1 MSRDRMGNDRK
12 TRREIGRRLRRGG
25 VMMCMMITS
34 AMLLSACKG
43 NSSSQSTTAAQA
55 TQAAESGVQDSQN
68 EVMGRVKSV
77 SDTEITVEQGP
88 GGAPNGQG
96 QSSQGRAPDGQNG
109 QQDKGNPPAKLGDD
123 SNQGQSDNGQ
133 SSQSGQNSDGQQ
145 PGGAPDGKGQ
155 PPQGGAP
162 GGQGGQQNQ
171 GNPPEKPGNDGSQGQ
186 NQGNPQAKP
195 GDGSSQGQQNQG
207 NPPEKPGDDN
217 SQGQSN
223 NSQSGQPGQNSDGQQ
238 PGGVPDGQGQSPQGE
253 TTTYKITT
261 STSFT
266 DADGASIKVSDIKEG
281 DFVKIT
287 TDEDGNAV
295 QISLADMTGGP
306 DGSQGGPSNGAPG
319 AGGPGGGAQSAPTSY
334 SSVKEFTGDAEESGQ
349 SYTSEGTDESAVLV
363 SNGANVTL
371 KDFTVNRTSEDSKGG
386 DSSSFYGIGASV
398 LATDG
403 TVNLNGGTI
412 TSDADGAAGAFAY
425 DKGTVNIS
433 DTTITTT
440 GNTAGGIHAAGGGTV
455 NAENLTVHTSGE
467 SSAAIRSDRGGGTMR
482 VKGGSYTSAGTGSP
496 AVYCTADI
504 EVEDAKLT
512 AENSEAVC
520 IEGLNSL
527 SLTNCDLSGHIQDN
541 DQNDCD
547 WTVIL
552 YQSMSGDSEV
562 GNAVFN
568 MTGGSL
574 TSENGGLFYT
584 TNTESTF
591 YLNNVNIT
599 PSSNNEFFLKCT
611 GNANKRGWGQS
622 GANGADCSFTAENQK
637 MEGDVIWDSISNLD
651 FKMTNGST
659 LTGGFIQDESCAG
672 NGGSKKADLSIDATS
687 TWIVTKDSRL
697 ASLTNKGTIK
707 DADGKTV
714 TIKGSDGT
722 VYVQGDSTYTV
733 IVDSYN
739 A

>member
-1 MSRDRMGNDRK
+1 MSRYRDRMGNDRK
-12 TRREIGRRLRRGG
+12 TKREIGRRLRRGS

-34 AMLLSACKG
+34 AMLLSACGG
-43 NSSSQSTTAAQA
+43 NSSQSTTAAQA
-55 TQAAESGVQDSQN
+55 TEAAAESGAQDSQN

-88 GGAPNGQG
+88 GGVPSG
-96 QSSQGRAPDGQNG
+96 APDGQ
-109 QQDKGNPPAKLGDD
+109 P
-123 SNQGQSDNGQ
+123 
-133 SSQSGQNSDGQQ
+133 GQNNDGQQ

-155 PPQGGAP
+155 PPQGSTSDNKNQPSQGSTSDNQNQPPKGGAP
-162 GGQGGQQNQ
+162 E
-171 GNPPEKPGNDGSQGQ
+171 GN
-186 NQGNPQAKP
+186 
-195 GDGSSQGQQNQG
+195 
-207 NPPEKPGDDN
+207 
-217 SQGQSN
+217 
-223 NSQSGQPGQNSDGQQ
+223 GQP
-238 PGGVPDGQGQSPQGE
+238 PQGE

-261 STSFT
+261 STTFT
-266 DADGASIKVSDIKEG
+266 DADGASIQVSDIKEG

-287 TDEDGNAV
+287 TDSNGTAV
-295 QISLADMTGGP
+295 QISLADMPGGP
-306 DGSQGGPSNGAPG
+306 DGPQGGSENGAPG
-319 AGGPGGGAQSAPTSY
+319 AGGPGGGAQSAPTFY
-334 SSVKEFTGDAEESGQ
+334 SSVKEFTSDTEETGQ
-349 SYTSEGTDESAVLV
+349 SYISEGTDESAVLV

-386 DSSSFYGIGASV
+386 DSSSFYGVGASILV
-398 LATDG
+398 TDG
-403 TVNLNGGTI
+403 TVDLKGGTI

-433 DTTITTT
+433 DTAITTT

-482 VKGGSYTSAGTGSP
+482 VKGGSYTSSGTGSP

-527 SLTNCDLSGHIQDN
+527 SLTNCDLSGHIQEN
-541 DQNDCD
+541 EQNDCD

-552 YQSMSGDSEV
+552 YQSMSGDSEI

-637 MEGDVIWDSISNLD
+637 MEGDVVWDSISNLD

-659 LTGGFIQDESCAG
+659 LTGGFVQDESCAG
-672 NGGSKKADLSIDATS
+672 NGGSGTADLSIDATS
-687 TWIVTKDSRL
+687 TWIVTKDSQL
-697 ASLTNKGTIK
+697 SSLTNKGTIK
-707 DADGKTV
+707 DAEGKTV

-722 VYVQGDSTYTV
+722 VYVQGDSAYTV
-733 IVDSYN
+733 TVESYT

>member
-1 MSRDRMGNDRK
+1 MSRYRDRMGNDRK
-12 TRREIGRRLRRGG
+12 TKREIGRRLRRGS

-34 AMLLSACKG
+34 AMLLSACGG
-43 NSSSQSTTAAQA
+43 NSSQSTTAAQA
-55 TQAAESGVQDSQN
+55 TEAAAESGAQDSQN

-88 GGAPNGQG
+88 GGVPSG
-96 QSSQGRAPDGQNG
+96 APDGQ
-109 QQDKGNPPAKLGDD
+109 P
-123 SNQGQSDNGQ
+123 
-133 SSQSGQNSDGQQ
+133 GQNNDGQQ

-155 PPQGGAP
+155 PPQGSTSDNKNQPSQGSTSDNQNQPPKGGAP
-162 GGQGGQQNQ
+162 E
-171 GNPPEKPGNDGSQGQ
+171 GN
-186 NQGNPQAKP
+186 
-195 GDGSSQGQQNQG
+195 
-207 NPPEKPGDDN
+207 
-217 SQGQSN
+217 
-223 NSQSGQPGQNSDGQQ
+223 GQP
-238 PGGVPDGQGQSPQGE
+238 PQGE

-261 STSFT
+261 STTFT
-266 DADGASIKVSDIKEG
+266 DADGASIQVSDIKEG

-287 TDEDGNAV
+287 TDSNGTAV
-295 QISLADMTGGP
+295 QISLADMPGGP
-306 DGSQGGPSNGAPG
+306 DGPQGGLGNGAPG

-334 SSVKEFTGDAEESGQ
+334 SSVKEFTSDTEESGQ

-386 DSSSFYGIGASV
+386 DSSSFYGVGASILV
-398 LATDG
+398 TDG
-403 TVNLNGGTI
+403 TVDLKGGTI

-433 DTTITTT
+433 DTAITTT

-482 VKGGSYTSAGTGSP
+482 VKGGSYTSSGTGSP

-512 AENSEAVC
+512 AENSEAVS

-527 SLTNCDLSGHIQDN
+527 SLTNCDLSGHIQEN
-541 DQNDCD
+541 EQNDCD

-562 GNAVFN
+562 GNAVLN

-599 PSSNNEFFLKCT
+599 PSPNNEFFLKCT

-637 MEGDVIWDSISNLD
+637 MEGDVVWDSISNLK
-651 FKMTNGST
+651 FKMTEGSI

-672 NGGSKKADLSIDATS
+672 NGGSGTADLSIDATS
-687 TWIVTKDSRL
+687 TWIVTKDSQL
-697 ASLTNKGTIK
+697 SSLTNKGTIK
-707 DADGKTV
+707 DTEGKTV

-733 IVDSYN
+733 TVESYT

>member
-1 MSRDRMGNDRK
+1 MSRYRDRVGNDRK
-12 TRREIGRRLRRGG
+12 TKREIGRRLRRGS

-34 AMLLSACKG
+34 AMLLSACGG
-43 NSSSQSTTAAQA
+43 NSSQSTTAAQA
-55 TQAAESGVQDSQN
+55 TEAAAESGAQDSQN

-88 GGAPNGQG
+88 GGVPSG
-96 QSSQGRAPDGQNG
+96 APDGQ
-109 QQDKGNPPAKLGDD
+109 P
-123 SNQGQSDNGQ
+123 
-133 SSQSGQNSDGQQ
+133 GQNNDGQQ

-155 PPQGGAP
+155 PPQGSTSDNKNQPSQGSTSDNQNQPPKGGAP
-162 GGQGGQQNQ
+162 EG
-171 GNPPEKPGNDGSQGQ
+171 K
-186 NQGNPQAKP
+186 
-195 GDGSSQGQQNQG
+195 
-207 NPPEKPGDDN
+207 
-217 SQGQSN
+217 
-223 NSQSGQPGQNSDGQQ
+223 GQP
-238 PGGVPDGQGQSPQGE
+238 PQGE

-261 STSFT
+261 STTFT
-266 DADGASIKVSDIKEG
+266 DADGASIQVSDIKEG

-287 TDEDGNAV
+287 TDSNGTAV
-295 QISLADMTGGP
+295 QISLADMPGGP
-306 DGSQGGPSNGAPG
+306 DGPQGGPENGAPG
-319 AGGPGGGAQSAPTSY
+319 AGGPGGGAQSAPTFY
-334 SSVKEFTGDAEESGQ
+334 SSVKEFTSDTEETGQ
-349 SYTSEGTDESAVLV
+349 SYISEGTDESAVLV

-386 DSSSFYGIGASV
+386 DSSSFYGVGASILV
-398 LATDG
+398 TDG
-403 TVNLNGGTI
+403 TVDLKGGTI

-433 DTTITTT
+433 DTAITTT

-482 VKGGSYTSAGTGSP
+482 VKGGSYTSSGTGSP

-527 SLTNCDLSGHIQDN
+527 SLTNCDLSGHIQEN
-541 DQNDCD
+541 EQNDCD

-552 YQSMSGDSEV
+552 YQSMSGDSEI

-637 MEGDVIWDSISNLD
+637 MEGDVVWDSISNLK
-651 FKMTNGST
+651 FKMTEGST
-659 LTGGFIQDESCAG
+659 LTGGFVQDESCAG
-672 NGGSKKADLSIDATS
+672 NGGSGTADLSIDATS
-687 TWIVTKDSRL
+687 TWIVTKDSQL
-697 ASLTNKGTIK
+697 SSLTNKGTIK
-707 DADGKTV
+707 DAEGKTV

-722 VYVQGDSTYTV
+722 VYVQGDSAYTV
-733 IVDSYN
+733 TVESYT

>member
-1 MSRDRMGNDRK
+1 MSRYRDRVGNDRK
-12 TRREIGRRLRRGG
+12 TKREIGRRLRRGS

-34 AMLLSACKG
+34 AMLLSACGG
-43 NSSSQSTTAAQA
+43 NSSQSTTAAQA
-55 TQAAESGVQDSQN
+55 TEAAAESGAQDSQN

-88 GGAPNGQG
+88 GGVPSG
-96 QSSQGRAPDGQNG
+96 APDGQ
-109 QQDKGNPPAKLGDD
+109 P
-123 SNQGQSDNGQ
+123 
-133 SSQSGQNSDGQQ
+133 GQNNDGQQ

-155 PPQGGAP
+155 PPQGSTSDNKNQPSQGSTSDNQNQPPKGGAP
-162 GGQGGQQNQ
+162 E
-171 GNPPEKPGNDGSQGQ
+171 GN
-186 NQGNPQAKP
+186 
-195 GDGSSQGQQNQG
+195 
-207 NPPEKPGDDN
+207 
-217 SQGQSN
+217 
-223 NSQSGQPGQNSDGQQ
+223 GQP
-238 PGGVPDGQGQSPQGE
+238 PQGE

-261 STSFT
+261 STTFT
-266 DADGASIKVSDIKEG
+266 DADGASIQVSDIKEG

-287 TDEDGNAV
+287 TDSNGTAV
-295 QISLADMTGGP
+295 QISLADMSGGP
-306 DGSQGGPSNGAPG
+306 DGPQGGPGNGAPG

-334 SSVKEFTGDAEESGQ
+334 SSVKEFTSDTEESGQ

-386 DSSSFYGIGASV
+386 DSSSFYGVGASILV
-398 LATDG
+398 TDG
-403 TVNLNGGTI
+403 TVDLKGGTI

-433 DTTITTT
+433 DTAITTT

-482 VKGGSYTSAGTGSP
+482 VKGGSYTSSGTGSP

-527 SLTNCDLSGHIQDN
+527 SLTNCALSGHIQEN
-541 DQNDCD
+541 EQNDCD

-562 GNAVFN
+562 GNAVLN

-637 MEGDVIWDSISNLD
+637 MEGDVVWDSISNLK
-651 FKMTNGST
+651 FKMTEGSI

-672 NGGSKKADLSIDATS
+672 NGGSGTADLSIDATS
-687 TWIVTKDSRL
+687 TWIVTKDSQL
-697 ASLTNKGTIK
+697 SSLTNKGTIK
-707 DADGKTV
+707 DTEGKTV

-733 IVDSYN
+733 TVESYT

>member
-1 MSRDRMGNDRK
+1 MSRYRDRMGNDRK
-12 TRREIGRRLRRGG
+12 TKREIGRRLRRGS

-34 AMLLSACKG
+34 AMLLSACGG
-43 NSSSQSTTAAQA
+43 NSSQSTTAAQA
-55 TQAAESGVQDSQN
+55 TEAAAESGAQDSQN

-88 GGAPNGQG
+88 GGVPSG
-96 QSSQGRAPDGQNG
+96 APDGQ
-109 QQDKGNPPAKLGDD
+109 P
-123 SNQGQSDNGQ
+123 
-133 SSQSGQNSDGQQ
+133 GQNNDGQQ

-155 PPQGGAP
+155 PPQGSTSDNKNQPSQGSTSDNQNQPPKGGAP
-162 GGQGGQQNQ
+162 E
-171 GNPPEKPGNDGSQGQ
+171 GN
-186 NQGNPQAKP
+186 
-195 GDGSSQGQQNQG
+195 
-207 NPPEKPGDDN
+207 
-217 SQGQSN
+217 
-223 NSQSGQPGQNSDGQQ
+223 GQP
-238 PGGVPDGQGQSPQGE
+238 PQGE

-261 STSFT
+261 STTFT
-266 DADGASIKVSDIKEG
+266 DADGASIQVSDIKEG

-287 TDEDGNAV
+287 TDSNGTAV
-295 QISLADMTGGP
+295 QISLADMPGGP
-306 DGSQGGPSNGAPG
+306 DGPQGGPGNGAPG

-334 SSVKEFTGDAEESGQ
+334 SSVKEFTSDTEESGQ

-386 DSSSFYGIGASV
+386 DSSSFYGVGASILV
-398 LATDG
+398 TDG
-403 TVNLNGGTI
+403 TVDLKGGTI

-433 DTTITTT
+433 DTAITTT

-482 VKGGSYTSAGTGSP
+482 VKGGSYTSSGTGSP

-527 SLTNCDLSGHIQDN
+527 SLTNCDLSGHIQEN
-541 DQNDCD
+541 EQNDCD

-562 GNAVFN
+562 GNAVLN

-574 TSENGGLFYT
+574 ASENGGLFYT

-637 MEGDVIWDSISNLD
+637 MEGDVVWDSISNLK
-651 FKMTNGST
+651 FKMTEGSI

-672 NGGSKKADLSIDATS
+672 NGGSGTADLSIDATS
-687 TWIVTKDSRL
+687 TWIVTKDSQL
-697 ASLTNKGTIK
+697 SSLTNKGTIK
-707 DADGKTV
+707 DTEGKTV

-733 IVDSYN
+733 TVESYT

>member
-1 MSRDRMGNDRK
+1 M
-12 TRREIGRRLRRGG
+12 
-25 VMMCMMITS
+25 
-34 AMLLSACKG
+34 
-43 NSSSQSTTAAQA
+43 
-55 TQAAESGVQDSQN
+55 
-68 EVMGRVKSV
+68 KSV

-88 GGAPNGQG
+88 GGVPSG
-96 QSSQGRAPDGQNG
+96 APDGQ
-109 QQDKGNPPAKLGDD
+109 P
-123 SNQGQSDNGQ
+123 
-133 SSQSGQNSDGQQ
+133 GQNNDGQQ

-155 PPQGGAP
+155 PPQGSTSDNKNQPSQGSTSDNQNQPPKGGAP
-162 GGQGGQQNQ
+162 E
-171 GNPPEKPGNDGSQGQ
+171 GN
-186 NQGNPQAKP
+186 
-195 GDGSSQGQQNQG
+195 
-207 NPPEKPGDDN
+207 
-217 SQGQSN
+217 
-223 NSQSGQPGQNSDGQQ
+223 GQP
-238 PGGVPDGQGQSPQGE
+238 PQGE

-261 STSFT
+261 STTFT
-266 DADGASIKVSDIKEG
+266 DADGASIQVSDIKEG

-287 TDEDGNAV
+287 TDSNGTAV
-295 QISLADMTGGP
+295 QISLADMPGGP
-306 DGSQGGPSNGAPG
+306 DGPQGGLGNGAPG

-334 SSVKEFTGDAEESGQ
+334 SSVKEFTSDTEESGQ

-386 DSSSFYGIGASV
+386 DSSSFYGVGASILV
-398 LATDG
+398 TDG
-403 TVNLNGGTI
+403 TVDLKGGTI

-433 DTTITTT
+433 DTAITTT

-482 VKGGSYTSAGTGSP
+482 VKGGSYTSSGTGSP

-527 SLTNCDLSGHIQDN
+527 SLTNCDLSGHIQEN
-541 DQNDCD
+541 EQNDCD

-562 GNAVFN
+562 GNAVLN

-637 MEGDVIWDSISNLD
+637 MEGDVVWDSISNLK
-651 FKMTNGST
+651 FKMTEGSI

-672 NGGSKKADLSIDATS
+672 NGGSGTADLSIDATS
-687 TWIVTKDSRL
+687 TWIVTKDSQL
-697 ASLTNKGTIK
+697 SSLTNKGTIK
-707 DADGKTV
+707 DTEGKTV

-733 IVDSYN
+733 TVESYT

>member
-1 MSRDRMGNDRK
+1 MSRYRDRMGNDRK
-12 TRREIGRRLRRGG
+12 TKREIGRRLRRGS

-34 AMLLSACKG
+34 AMLLSACGG
-43 NSSSQSTTAAQA
+43 NSSQSTTAAQA
-55 TQAAESGVQDSQN
+55 TEAAAESGAQDSQN

-88 GGAPNGQG
+88 GGVPSG
-96 QSSQGRAPDGQNG
+96 APDGQ
-109 QQDKGNPPAKLGDD
+109 P
-123 SNQGQSDNGQ
+123 
-133 SSQSGQNSDGQQ
+133 GQNNDGQQ

-155 PPQGGAP
+155 PPQGSTSDNKNQPSQGSTSDNQNQPLKGGAP
-162 GGQGGQQNQ
+162 E
-171 GNPPEKPGNDGSQGQ
+171 GN
-186 NQGNPQAKP
+186 
-195 GDGSSQGQQNQG
+195 
-207 NPPEKPGDDN
+207 
-217 SQGQSN
+217 
-223 NSQSGQPGQNSDGQQ
+223 GQP
-238 PGGVPDGQGQSPQGE
+238 PQGE

-261 STSFT
+261 STTFT
-266 DADGASIKVSDIKEG
+266 DADGASIQVSDIKEG

-287 TDEDGNAV
+287 TDSNGTAV
-295 QISLADMTGGP
+295 QISLADMPGGP
-306 DGSQGGPSNGAPG
+306 DGPQGGLGNGAPG

-334 SSVKEFTGDAEESGQ
+334 SSVKEFTSDTEESGQ

-386 DSSSFYGIGASV
+386 DSSSFYGVGASILV
-398 LATDG
+398 TDG
-403 TVNLNGGTI
+403 TVDLKGGTI

-433 DTTITTT
+433 DTAITTT

-482 VKGGSYTSAGTGSP
+482 VKGGSYTSSGTGSP

-527 SLTNCDLSGHIQDN
+527 SLTNCDLSGHIQEN
-541 DQNDCD
+541 EQNDCD

-562 GNAVFN
+562 GNAVLN

-637 MEGDVIWDSISNLD
+637 MEGDVIWDSISNLK
-651 FKMTNGST
+651 FKMTEGSI

-672 NGGSKKADLSIDATS
+672 NGGSGTADLSIDATS
-687 TWIVTKDSRL
+687 TWIVTKDSQL
-697 ASLTNKGTIK
+697 SSLTNKGTIK
-707 DADGKTV
+707 DTEGKTV

-733 IVDSYN
+733 TVESYT

>member
-1 MSRDRMGNDRK
+1 MSRYRDRMGNDRK
-12 TRREIGRRLRRGG
+12 TKREIGRRLRRGS

-34 AMLLSACKG
+34 AMLLSACGG
-43 NSSSQSTTAAQA
+43 NSSQSTTAAQA
-55 TQAAESGVQDSQN
+55 TEAAAESGAQDSQN

-88 GGAPNGQG
+88 GGVPSG
-96 QSSQGRAPDGQNG
+96 APDGQ
-109 QQDKGNPPAKLGDD
+109 P
-123 SNQGQSDNGQ
+123 
-133 SSQSGQNSDGQQ
+133 GQNNDGQQ

-155 PPQGGAP
+155 PPQGSTSDNKNQPSQGSTSDNQNQPPKGGAP
-162 GGQGGQQNQ
+162 E
-171 GNPPEKPGNDGSQGQ
+171 GN
-186 NQGNPQAKP
+186 
-195 GDGSSQGQQNQG
+195 
-207 NPPEKPGDDN
+207 
-217 SQGQSN
+217 
-223 NSQSGQPGQNSDGQQ
+223 GQP
-238 PGGVPDGQGQSPQGE
+238 PQGE

-261 STSFT
+261 STTFT
-266 DADGASIKVSDIKEG
+266 DADGASIQVSDIKEG

-287 TDEDGNAV
+287 TDSNGTAV
-295 QISLADMTGGP
+295 QISLADMPGGP
-306 DGSQGGPSNGAPG
+306 DGPQGGPGNGAPG

-334 SSVKEFTGDAEESGQ
+334 SSVKEFTSDTEESGQ

-386 DSSSFYGIGASV
+386 DSSSFYGVGASILV
-398 LATDG
+398 TDG
-403 TVNLNGGTI
+403 TVDLKGGTI

-433 DTTITTT
+433 DTAITTT

-482 VKGGSYTSAGTGSP
+482 VKGGSYTSSGTGSP

-527 SLTNCDLSGHIQDN
+527 SLTNCDLSGHIQEN
-541 DQNDCD
+541 EQNDCD
-547 WTVIL
+547 WTLIL
-552 YQSMSGDSEV
+552 YQSMSGESEV
-562 GNAVFN
+562 GNAVLN

-637 MEGDVIWDSISNLD
+637 MEGDVVWDSISNLK
-651 FKMTNGST
+651 FKMTEGSI

-672 NGGSKKADLSIDATS
+672 NGGSGTADLSIDATS
-687 TWIVTKDSRL
+687 TWIVTKDSQL
-697 ASLTNKGTIK
+697 SSLTNKGTIK
-707 DADGKTV
+707 DTEGKTV

-733 IVDSYN
+733 TVESYT

>member
-1 MSRDRMGNDRK
+1 MSRYRDRMGNDRK
-12 TRREIGRRLRRGG
+12 TKREIGRRLRRGS

-34 AMLLSACKG
+34 AMLLSACGG
-43 NSSSQSTTAAQA
+43 NSSQSTTAAQA
-55 TQAAESGVQDSQN
+55 TEAAAESGAQDSQN

-88 GGAPNGQG
+88 GGVPSG
-96 QSSQGRAPDGQNG
+96 APDGQ
-109 QQDKGNPPAKLGDD
+109 P
-123 SNQGQSDNGQ
+123 
-133 SSQSGQNSDGQQ
+133 GQNNDGQQ

-155 PPQGGAP
+155 PPQGSTSDNKNQPSQGSTSDNQNQPPKGGAP
-162 GGQGGQQNQ
+162 E
-171 GNPPEKPGNDGSQGQ
+171 GN
-186 NQGNPQAKP
+186 
-195 GDGSSQGQQNQG
+195 
-207 NPPEKPGDDN
+207 
-217 SQGQSN
+217 
-223 NSQSGQPGQNSDGQQ
+223 GQP
-238 PGGVPDGQGQSPQGE
+238 PQGE

-261 STSFT
+261 STTFT
-266 DADGASIKVSDIKEG
+266 DADGASIQVSDIKEG

-287 TDEDGNAV
+287 TDSNGTAV
-295 QISLADMTGGP
+295 QISLADMPGGP
-306 DGSQGGPSNGAPG
+306 DGPQGGPGNGAPG

-334 SSVKEFTGDAEESGQ
+334 SSVKEFTSDTEESGQ

-386 DSSSFYGIGASV
+386 DSSSFYGVGASILV
-398 LATDG
+398 TDG
-403 TVNLNGGTI
+403 TVDLKGGTI

-433 DTTITTT
+433 DTAITTT

-482 VKGGSYTSAGTGSP
+482 VKGGSYTSSGTGSP

-527 SLTNCDLSGHIQDN
+527 SLTNCDLSGHIQEN
-541 DQNDCD
+541 EQNDCD

-562 GNAVFN
+562 GNAVLN

-574 TSENGGLFYT
+574 TSENGDLFYT

-637 MEGDVIWDSISNLD
+637 MEGDVVWDSISNLK
-651 FKMTNGST
+651 FKMTEGSI

-672 NGGSKKADLSIDATS
+672 NGGSGTADLSIDAIS
-687 TWIVTKDSRL
+687 TWIVTKDSQL
-697 ASLTNKGTIK
+697 SSLTNKGTIK
-707 DADGKTV
+707 DTEGKTV

-733 IVDSYN
+733 TVESYT

>member
-1 MSRDRMGNDRK
+1 
-12 TRREIGRRLRRGG
+12 
-25 VMMCMMITS
+25 MMCMMITS
-34 AMLLSACKG
+34 AMLLSACGG
-43 NSSSQSTTAAQA
+43 NSSQSTTAAQA
-55 TQAAESGVQDSQN
+55 TEAAAESGAQDSQN

-88 GGAPNGQG
+88 GGVPSG
-96 QSSQGRAPDGQNG
+96 APDGQ
-109 QQDKGNPPAKLGDD
+109 P
-123 SNQGQSDNGQ
+123 
-133 SSQSGQNSDGQQ
+133 GQNNDGQQ

-155 PPQGGAP
+155 PPQGSTSDNKNQPSQGSTSDNQNQPPKGGAP
-162 GGQGGQQNQ
+162 E
-171 GNPPEKPGNDGSQGQ
+171 GN
-186 NQGNPQAKP
+186 
-195 GDGSSQGQQNQG
+195 
-207 NPPEKPGDDN
+207 
-217 SQGQSN
+217 
-223 NSQSGQPGQNSDGQQ
+223 GQP
-238 PGGVPDGQGQSPQGE
+238 PQGE

-261 STSFT
+261 STTFT
-266 DADGASIKVSDIKEG
+266 DADGASIQVSDIKEG

-287 TDEDGNAV
+287 TDSNGTAV
-295 QISLADMTGGP
+295 QISLADMPGGP
-306 DGSQGGPSNGAPG
+306 DGPQGGLGNGAPG

-334 SSVKEFTGDAEESGQ
+334 SSVKEFTSDTEESGQ

-386 DSSSFYGIGASV
+386 DSSSFYGVGASILV
-398 LATDG
+398 TDG
-403 TVNLNGGTI
+403 TVDLKGGTI

-433 DTTITTT
+433 DTAITTT

-482 VKGGSYTSAGTGSP
+482 VKGGSYTSSGTGSP

-527 SLTNCDLSGHIQDN
+527 SLTNCDLSGHIQEN
-541 DQNDCD
+541 EQNDCD

-562 GNAVFN
+562 GNAVLN

-637 MEGDVIWDSISNLD
+637 MEGDVVWDSISNLK
-651 FKMTNGST
+651 FKMTEGSI

-672 NGGSKKADLSIDATS
+672 NGGSGTADLSIDATS
-687 TWIVTKDSRL
+687 TWIVTKDSQL
-697 ASLTNKGTIK
+697 SSLTNKGTIK
-707 DADGKTV
+707 DTEGKTV

-733 IVDSYN
+733 TVESYT

>member
-1 MSRDRMGNDRK
+1 MSRYRSRMGNDRK
-12 TRREIGRRLRRGG
+12 ARREIGRRLRKGG

-34 AMLLSACKG
+34 AMLLSACSGG
-43 NSSSQSTTAAQA
+43 NSSSKNTTAAQTTEA
-55 TQAAESGVQDSQN
+55 AAEGGVQDSQN
-68 EVMGRVKSV
+68 EVMGRVKLV

-88 GGAPNGQG
+88 GGVPSG
-96 QSSQGRAPDGQNG
+96 APDGQ
-109 QQDKGNPPAKLGDD
+109 P
-123 SNQGQSDNGQ
+123 
-133 SSQSGQNSDGQQ
+133 GQNNDGQQ

-155 PPQGGAP
+155 PPQGSTSDNKNQPSQGSTSDNQNQPLKGGAP
-162 GGQGGQQNQ
+162 E
-171 GNPPEKPGNDGSQGQ
+171 GN
-186 NQGNPQAKP
+186 
-195 GDGSSQGQQNQG
+195 
-207 NPPEKPGDDN
+207 
-217 SQGQSN
+217 
-223 NSQSGQPGQNSDGQQ
+223 GQP
-238 PGGVPDGQGQSPQGE
+238 PQGE

-261 STSFT
+261 STTFT
-266 DADGASIKVSDIKEG
+266 DADGASIQVSDIKEG

-287 TDEDGNAV
+287 TDSNGTAV
-295 QISLADMTGGP
+295 QISLADMPGGP
-306 DGSQGGPSNGAPG
+306 DSPQGGPENGAPG

-334 SSVKEFTGDAEESGQ
+334 SSVKEFTSDTEESGQ

-386 DSSSFYGIGASV
+386 DSSSFYGVGASI

-403 TVNLNGGTI
+403 TVDLKGGTI

-433 DTTITTT
+433 DTAITTT
-440 GNTAGGIHAAGGGTV
+440 GNAAGGIHAAGGGTV

-482 VKGGSYTSAGTGSP
+482 VKGGSYTSSGIGSP

-504 EVEDAKLT
+504 EVNDAKLT

-527 SLTNCDLSGHIQDN
+527 SLTGCDLSGHIQEN
-541 DQNDCD
+541 EQNDCD

-637 MEGDVIWDSISNLD
+637 MEGDVVWDSISNLK
-651 FKMTNGST
+651 FKMTEGSI

-672 NGGSKKADLSIDATS
+672 NGGSGTADLSIDATS
-687 TWIVTKDSRL
+687 TWIVTKDSQL
-697 ASLTNKGTIK
+697 SSLTNKGTIK
-707 DADGKTV
+707 DTEGKTV

-733 IVDSYN
+733 TVESYT

>member
-1 MSRDRMGNDRK
+1 MSRYRDRMGNDRK
-12 TRREIGRRLRRGG
+12 TKREIGRRLRRGS

-34 AMLLSACKG
+34 AMLLSACGG
-43 NSSSQSTTAAQA
+43 NSSQSTTAAQA
-55 TQAAESGVQDSQN
+55 TEAAAESGAQDSQN

-88 GGAPNGQG
+88 GGVPSG
-96 QSSQGRAPDGQNG
+96 APDGQ
-109 QQDKGNPPAKLGDD
+109 P
-123 SNQGQSDNGQ
+123 
-133 SSQSGQNSDGQQ
+133 GQNNDGQQ

-155 PPQGGAP
+155 PPQGSTSDNKNQPSQGSTSDNQNQPPKGGAP
-162 GGQGGQQNQ
+162 E
-171 GNPPEKPGNDGSQGQ
+171 GN
-186 NQGNPQAKP
+186 
-195 GDGSSQGQQNQG
+195 
-207 NPPEKPGDDN
+207 
-217 SQGQSN
+217 
-223 NSQSGQPGQNSDGQQ
+223 GQP
-238 PGGVPDGQGQSPQGE
+238 PQGE

-261 STSFT
+261 STTFT
-266 DADGASIKVSDIKEG
+266 DADGASIQVSDIKEG

-287 TDEDGNAV
+287 TDSNGTAV
-295 QISLADMTGGP
+295 QISLADMPGGP
-306 DGSQGGPSNGAPG
+306 DGPQGGPGNGAPG

-334 SSVKEFTGDAEESGQ
+334 SSVKEFTSDTEESGQ

-386 DSSSFYGIGASV
+386 DSSSFYGVGASILV
-398 LATDG
+398 TDG
-403 TVNLNGGTI
+403 TVDLKGGTI

-433 DTTITTT
+433 DTAITTT

-482 VKGGSYTSAGTGSP
+482 VKGGSYTSSGTGSP

-527 SLTNCDLSGHIQDN
+527 SLTGCDLSGHIQEN
-541 DQNDCD
+541 EQNDCD

-611 GNANKRGWGQS
+611 GNANQRGWGQN

-637 MEGDVIWDSISNLD
+637 MEGDVVWDSISNLD

-659 LTGGFIQDESCAG
+659 LTGGFVQDESCAG
-672 NGGSKKADLSIDATS
+672 NGGSGKADLSIDATS
-687 TWIVTKDSRL
+687 TWIVTKDSQL
-697 ASLTNKGTIK
+697 SSLTNKGTIK
-707 DADGKTV
+707 DAEGKTV

-722 VYVQGDSTYTV
+722 VYVQGDSAYTV
-733 IVDSYN
+733 MVESYT

>member
-1 MSRDRMGNDRK
+1 MSRYRDRMGNDRK
-12 TRREIGRRLRRGG
+12 TKREIGRRLRRGS

-34 AMLLSACKG
+34 AMLLSACGG
-43 NSSSQSTTAAQA
+43 NSSQSTTAAQA
-55 TQAAESGVQDSQN
+55 TEAAAESGAQDSQN

-88 GGAPNGQG
+88 GGVPSG
-96 QSSQGRAPDGQNG
+96 APDGQ
-109 QQDKGNPPAKLGDD
+109 P
-123 SNQGQSDNGQ
+123 
-133 SSQSGQNSDGQQ
+133 GQNNDGQQ

-155 PPQGGAP
+155 PPQGSTSDNKNQPSQGSTSDNQNQPPKGGAP
-162 GGQGGQQNQ
+162 E
-171 GNPPEKPGNDGSQGQ
+171 GN
-186 NQGNPQAKP
+186 
-195 GDGSSQGQQNQG
+195 
-207 NPPEKPGDDN
+207 
-217 SQGQSN
+217 
-223 NSQSGQPGQNSDGQQ
+223 GQP
-238 PGGVPDGQGQSPQGE
+238 PQGE

-261 STSFT
+261 STTFT
-266 DADGASIKVSDIKEG
+266 DADGASIQVSDIKEG

-287 TDEDGNAV
+287 TDSNGTAV
-295 QISLADMTGGP
+295 QISLADMPGGP
-306 DGSQGGPSNGAPG
+306 DGPQGGPGNGAPG

-334 SSVKEFTGDAEESGQ
+334 SSVKEFTSDTEESGQ

-386 DSSSFYGIGASV
+386 DSSSFYGVGASILV
-398 LATDG
+398 TDG
-403 TVNLNGGTI
+403 TVDLKGGTI

-433 DTTITTT
+433 DTAITTT

-482 VKGGSYTSAGTGSP
+482 VNGGSYTSSGTGSP

-504 EVEDAKLT
+504 EVNDAKLT

-527 SLTNCDLSGHIQDN
+527 SLTNCTLSGHIQEN
-541 DQNDCD
+541 EQNDCD

-574 TSENGGLFYT
+574 ASENGGLFYT

-591 YLNNVNIT
+591 YLNNVSIT

-637 MEGDVIWDSISNLD
+637 MEGDVVWDSISNLK
-651 FKMTNGST
+651 FKMTEGSI

-672 NGGSKKADLSIDATS
+672 NGGSGTADLSIDATS
-687 TWIVTKDSRL
+687 TWIVTKDSQL
-697 ASLTNKGTIK
+697 SSLTNKGTIK
-707 DADGKTV
+707 DTEGKTV

-733 IVDSYN
+733 TVESYT

>member
-1 MSRDRMGNDRK
+1 MSRYRDRMGNDRK
-12 TRREIGRRLRRGG
+12 TKREIGRRLRRGS

-34 AMLLSACKG
+34 AMLLSACGG
-43 NSSSQSTTAAQA
+43 NSSQSTTAAQA
-55 TQAAESGVQDSQN
+55 TEAAAESGAQDSQN

-88 GGAPNGQG
+88 GGVPSG
-96 QSSQGRAPDGQNG
+96 APDGQ
-109 QQDKGNPPAKLGDD
+109 P
-123 SNQGQSDNGQ
+123 
-133 SSQSGQNSDGQQ
+133 GQNNDGQQ

-155 PPQGGAP
+155 PPQGSTSDNKNQPSQGSTSDNQNQPPKGGAP
-162 GGQGGQQNQ
+162 E
-171 GNPPEKPGNDGSQGQ
+171 GN
-186 NQGNPQAKP
+186 
-195 GDGSSQGQQNQG
+195 
-207 NPPEKPGDDN
+207 
-217 SQGQSN
+217 
-223 NSQSGQPGQNSDGQQ
+223 GQP
-238 PGGVPDGQGQSPQGE
+238 PQGE

-261 STSFT
+261 STTFT
-266 DADGASIKVSDIKEG
+266 DADGASIQVSDIKEG

-287 TDEDGNAV
+287 TDSNGTAV
-295 QISLADMTGGP
+295 QISLADMPGGP
-306 DGSQGGPSNGAPG
+306 DGPQGGPGNGAPG

-334 SSVKEFTGDAEESGQ
+334 SSVKEFTSDTEESGQ

-386 DSSSFYGIGASV
+386 DSSSFYGVGASILV
-398 LATDG
+398 TDG
-403 TVNLNGGTI
+403 TVDLKGGTI

-433 DTTITTT
+433 DTAITTT

-482 VKGGSYTSAGTGSP
+482 VKGGSYTSSGTGSP

-527 SLTNCDLSGHIQDN
+527 SLTNCDLSGHIQEN
-541 DQNDCD
+541 EQNDCD

-562 GNAVFN
+562 GNAVLN

-637 MEGDVIWDSISNLD
+637 MEGDVVWDSISNLK
-651 FKMTNGST
+651 FKMTEGSI

-672 NGGSKKADLSIDATS
+672 NGGSGTADLSIDAES
-687 TWIVTKDSRL
+687 TWIVTKDSQL
-697 ASLTNKGTIK
+697 SSLTNKGTIK
-707 DADGKTV
+707 DTEGKTV

-733 IVDSYN
+733 TVKSYT

>member
-1 MSRDRMGNDRK
+1 MSRYRDRMGNDRK
-12 TRREIGRRLRRGG
+12 TKREIGRRLRRGS

-34 AMLLSACKG
+34 AMLLSACGG
-43 NSSSQSTTAAQA
+43 NSSQSTTAAQA
-55 TQAAESGVQDSQN
+55 TEAAAESGAQDSQN

-88 GGAPNGQG
+88 GGVPSG
-96 QSSQGRAPDGQNG
+96 APDGQ
-109 QQDKGNPPAKLGDD
+109 P
-123 SNQGQSDNGQ
+123 
-133 SSQSGQNSDGQQ
+133 GQNNDGQQ

-155 PPQGGAP
+155 PPQGSTSDNKNQPSQGSTSDNQNQPPKGGAP
-162 GGQGGQQNQ
+162 E
-171 GNPPEKPGNDGSQGQ
+171 GN
-186 NQGNPQAKP
+186 
-195 GDGSSQGQQNQG
+195 
-207 NPPEKPGDDN
+207 
-217 SQGQSN
+217 
-223 NSQSGQPGQNSDGQQ
+223 GQP
-238 PGGVPDGQGQSPQGE
+238 PQGE

-261 STSFT
+261 STTFT
-266 DADGASIKVSDIKEG
+266 DADGASIQVSDIKEG

-287 TDEDGNAV
+287 TDSNGTAV
-295 QISLADMTGGP
+295 QISLADMPGGP
-306 DGSQGGPSNGAPG
+306 DGPQGGPGNGAPG

-334 SSVKEFTGDAEESGQ
+334 SSVKEFTSDTEESGQ

-386 DSSSFYGIGASV
+386 DSSSFYGVGASILV
-398 LATDG
+398 TDG
-403 TVNLNGGTI
+403 TVDLKGGTI

-433 DTTITTT
+433 DTAITTT

-482 VKGGSYTSAGTGSP
+482 VKGGSYTSSGTGSP

-527 SLTNCDLSGHIQDN
+527 SLTNCDLSGHIQEN
-541 DQNDCD
+541 EQNDCD

-562 GNAVFN
+562 GNAVLN

-637 MEGDVIWDSISNLD
+637 MEGDVVWDSISNLK
-651 FKMTNGST
+651 FKMTEGSI

-672 NGGSKKADLSIDATS
+672 NGGSGTADLSIDATS
-687 TWIVTKDSRL
+687 TWIVTKDSQL
-697 ASLTNKGTIK
+697 SSLTNKGTIK
-707 DADGKTV
+707 DTEGKTV

-722 VYVQGDSTYTV
+722 VYVQGDSTYRVTV
-733 IVDSYN
+733 ESYT

>member
-1 MSRDRMGNDRK
+1 MSRYRDRMGNDRK
-12 TRREIGRRLRRGG
+12 TKREIGRRLRRGS

-34 AMLLSACKG
+34 AMLLSACGG
-43 NSSSQSTTAAQA
+43 NSSQSTTAAQA
-55 TQAAESGVQDSQN
+55 TEAAAESGAQDSQN

-88 GGAPNGQG
+88 GGVPSG
-96 QSSQGRAPDGQNG
+96 APDGQ
-109 QQDKGNPPAKLGDD
+109 P
-123 SNQGQSDNGQ
+123 
-133 SSQSGQNSDGQQ
+133 GQNNDGQQ
-145 PGGAPDGKGQ
+145 PGCAPDGKGQ
-155 PPQGGAP
+155 PPQGSTSDNKNQPSQGSTSDNQNQPPKGGAP
-162 GGQGGQQNQ
+162 E
-171 GNPPEKPGNDGSQGQ
+171 GN
-186 NQGNPQAKP
+186 
-195 GDGSSQGQQNQG
+195 
-207 NPPEKPGDDN
+207 
-217 SQGQSN
+217 
-223 NSQSGQPGQNSDGQQ
+223 GQP
-238 PGGVPDGQGQSPQGE
+238 PQGE

-261 STSFT
+261 STTFT
-266 DADGASIKVSDIKEG
+266 DADGASIQVSDIKEG

-287 TDEDGNAV
+287 TDSNGTAV
-295 QISLADMTGGP
+295 QISLADMPGGP
-306 DGSQGGPSNGAPG
+306 DGPQGGPGNGAPG

-334 SSVKEFTGDAEESGQ
+334 SSVKEFTSDTEESGQ

-386 DSSSFYGIGASV
+386 DSSSFYGVGASILV
-398 LATDG
+398 TDG
-403 TVNLNGGTI
+403 TVDLKGGTI

-433 DTTITTT
+433 DTAITTT

-482 VKGGSYTSAGTGSP
+482 VKGGSYTSSGTGSP

-527 SLTNCDLSGHIQDN
+527 SLTNCDLSGHIQEN
-541 DQNDCD
+541 EQNDCD

-562 GNAVFN
+562 GNAVLN

-637 MEGDVIWDSISNLD
+637 MEGDVVWDSISNLK
-651 FKMTNGST
+651 FKMTEGSI

-672 NGGSKKADLSIDATS
+672 NGGSGTADLSIDATS
-687 TWIVTKDSRL
+687 TWIVTKDSQL
-697 ASLTNKGTIK
+697 SSLTNKGTIK
-707 DADGKTV
+707 DTEGKTV

-733 IVDSYN
+733 TVESYT

>member
-1 MSRDRMGNDRK
+1 MSRYRDRMGNDRK
-12 TRREIGRRLRRGG
+12 TKREIGRRLRRGS

-34 AMLLSACKG
+34 AMLLSACGG
-43 NSSSQSTTAAQA
+43 NSSQSTTAAQA
-55 TQAAESGVQDSQN
+55 TEAAAESGAQDSQN

-88 GGAPNGQG
+88 GGVPSG
-96 QSSQGRAPDGQNG
+96 APDGQ
-109 QQDKGNPPAKLGDD
+109 P
-123 SNQGQSDNGQ
+123 
-133 SSQSGQNSDGQQ
+133 GQNNDGQQ

-155 PPQGGAP
+155 PPQGSTSDNKNQPSQGSTSDNQNQPPKGGAP
-162 GGQGGQQNQ
+162 E
-171 GNPPEKPGNDGSQGQ
+171 GN
-186 NQGNPQAKP
+186 
-195 GDGSSQGQQNQG
+195 
-207 NPPEKPGDDN
+207 
-217 SQGQSN
+217 
-223 NSQSGQPGQNSDGQQ
+223 GQP
-238 PGGVPDGQGQSPQGE
+238 PQGE

-261 STSFT
+261 STTFT
-266 DADGASIKVSDIKEG
+266 DADGASIQVSDIKEG

-287 TDEDGNAV
+287 TDSNGTAV
-295 QISLADMTGGP
+295 QISLADMPGGP
-306 DGSQGGPSNGAPG
+306 DGSQGGPENGAPG
-319 AGGPGGGAQSAPTSY
+319 AGGPGGGAQSAPTFY
-334 SSVKEFTGDAEESGQ
+334 SSVKEFTSDTEETGQ
-349 SYTSEGTDESAVLV
+349 SYISEGTDESAVLV

-386 DSSSFYGIGASV
+386 DSSSFYGVGASILV
-398 LATDG
+398 TDG
-403 TVNLNGGTI
+403 TVDLKGGTI

-433 DTTITTT
+433 DTAITTT

-482 VKGGSYTSAGTGSP
+482 VKGGSYTSSGTGSP

-527 SLTNCDLSGHIQDN
+527 SLTNCDLSGHIQEN
-541 DQNDCD
+541 EQNDCD

-552 YQSMSGDSEV
+552 YQSMSGDSEI

-637 MEGDVIWDSISNLD
+637 MEGDVVWDSISNLD

-659 LTGGFIQDESCAG
+659 LTGGFVQDESCAG
-672 NGGSKKADLSIDATS
+672 NGGSGTADLSIDATS
-687 TWIVTKDSRL
+687 TWIVTKDSQL
-697 ASLTNKGTIK
+697 SSLTNKGTIK
-707 DADGKTV
+707 DAEGKTV

-722 VYVQGDSTYTV
+722 VYVQGDSAYTV
-733 IVDSYN
+733 TVESYT

>member
-1 MSRDRMGNDRK
+1 MSRYRDRMGNDRK
-12 TRREIGRRLRRGG
+12 TKREIGRRLRRGS

-34 AMLLSACKG
+34 AMLLSACGG
-43 NSSSQSTTAAQA
+43 NSSQSTTAAQA
-55 TQAAESGVQDSQN
+55 TEAAAESGAQDSQN

-88 GGAPNGQG
+88 GGVPSG
-96 QSSQGRAPDGQNG
+96 APDGQ
-109 QQDKGNPPAKLGDD
+109 P
-123 SNQGQSDNGQ
+123 
-133 SSQSGQNSDGQQ
+133 GQNNDGQQ

-155 PPQGGAP
+155 PPQGSTSDNKNQPSQGSTSDNQNQPPKGGAP
-162 GGQGGQQNQ
+162 E
-171 GNPPEKPGNDGSQGQ
+171 GN
-186 NQGNPQAKP
+186 
-195 GDGSSQGQQNQG
+195 
-207 NPPEKPGDDN
+207 
-217 SQGQSN
+217 
-223 NSQSGQPGQNSDGQQ
+223 GQP
-238 PGGVPDGQGQSPQGE
+238 PQGE

-261 STSFT
+261 STTFT
-266 DADGASIKVSDIKEG
+266 DADGASIQVSDIKEG

-287 TDEDGNAV
+287 TDSNGTAV
-295 QISLADMTGGP
+295 QISLADMPGGP
-306 DGSQGGPSNGAPG
+306 DGPQGGPGNGAPG

-334 SSVKEFTGDAEESGQ
+334 SSVKEFTSDTEESGQ

-386 DSSSFYGIGASV
+386 DSSSFYGVGASILV
-398 LATDG
+398 TDG
-403 TVNLNGGTI
+403 TVDLKGGTI

-433 DTTITTT
+433 DTAITTT

-482 VKGGSYTSAGTGSP
+482 VKGGSYTSSGTGSP

-527 SLTNCDLSGHIQDN
+527 SLTNCDLSGHIQEN
-541 DQNDCD
+541 EQNDCD

-562 GNAVFN
+562 GNAVLN

-637 MEGDVIWDSISNLD
+637 MEGDVVWDSISNLK
-651 FKMTNGST
+651 FKMTEGSI
-659 LTGGFIQDESCAG
+659 LTGGFIQDESCVG
-672 NGGSKKADLSIDATS
+672 NGGSGTADLSIDAES
-687 TWIVTKDSRL
+687 TWIVTKDSQL
-697 ASLTNKGTIK
+697 SSLTNKGTIK
-707 DADGKTV
+707 DAEGKTV

-722 VYVQGDSTYTV
+722 VYVQGDSAYTV
-733 IVDSYN
+733 TVESYT

>member
-1 MSRDRMGNDRK
+1 MSRYRNGMGNDRK
-12 TRREIGRRLRRGG
+12 TKREIGRRLRRGS

-34 AMLLSACKG
+34 AMLLSACGG
-43 NSSSQSTTAAQA
+43 NSSNQSTTAAQTTEA
-55 TQAAESGVQDSQN
+55 AAESGAQDSQN

-77 SDTEITVEQGP
+77 SGTEITVEQGP
-88 GGAPNGQG
+88 GGAPNG
-96 QSSQGRAPDGQNG
+96 APG
-109 QQDKGNPPAKLGDD
+109 K
-123 SNQGQSDNGQ
+123 
-133 SSQSGQNSDGQQ
+133 NSDGQQ
-145 PGGAPDGKGQ
+145 PGGAPGQDSNNQQSGGAPDGKGQ
-155 PPQGGAP
+155 PPQGG
-162 GGQGGQQNQ
+162 QQDQ
-171 GNPPEKPGNDGSQGQ
+171 GNPPEKPENGGSQGQ
-186 NQGNPQAKP
+186 NQGNPPAKP
-195 GDGSSQGQQNQG
+195 GDDSFKGQLDNGQN
-207 NPPEKPGDDN
+207 
-217 SQGQSN
+217 
-223 NSQSGQPGQNSDGQQ
+223 GQPGQNSDNQQ
-238 PGGVPDGQGQSPQGE
+238 SGGAPDSQNQPPQGE

-261 STSFT
+261 STTFT
-266 DADGASIKVSDIKEG
+266 DADGASIQVSDIKEG

-287 TDEDGNAV
+287 TDSNGTAV
-295 QISLADMTGGP
+295 QISLADMPGGP
-306 DGSQGGPSNGAPG
+306 DGPQGGPENGAPG

-334 SSVKEFTGDAEESGQ
+334 SSAKEFTSDTEETGQ
-349 SYTSEGTDESAVLV
+349 SYISEGTDESAVLV

-386 DSSSFYGIGASV
+386 DSSSFYGVGASI

-403 TVNLNGGTI
+403 TVDLKGGTI

-433 DTTITTT
+433 DTAITTT

-482 VKGGSYTSAGTGSP
+482 VKGGSYTSSGIGSP

-504 EVEDAKLT
+504 EVNDAKLT

-527 SLTNCDLSGHIQDN
+527 SLTGCDLSGHIQEN
-541 DQNDCD
+541 EQNDCD

-637 MEGDVIWDSISNLD
+637 MEGDVVWDSISNLK
-651 FKMTNGST
+651 FKMTEGSI

-672 NGGSKKADLSIDATS
+672 NGGSGTADLSIDAES

-697 ASLTNKGTIK
+697 SGLTNKGTIK
-707 DADGKTV
+707 DVDGKTV
-714 TIKGSDGT
+714 TIKGSNGT
-722 VYVQGDSTYTV
+722 VYVQGDSAYTV
-733 IVDSYN
+733 TVDSYTV
-739 A
+739 

>member
-1 MSRDRMGNDRK
+1 MSRYRDRMGNDRK
-12 TRREIGRRLRRGG
+12 TKREIGRRLRRGS

-34 AMLLSACKG
+34 AMLLSACGG
-43 NSSSQSTTAAQA
+43 NSSQSTTAAQA
-55 TQAAESGVQDSQN
+55 TEAAAESGAQDSQN

-88 GGAPNGQG
+88 GGVPSG
-96 QSSQGRAPDGQNG
+96 APDGQ
-109 QQDKGNPPAKLGDD
+109 P
-123 SNQGQSDNGQ
+123 
-133 SSQSGQNSDGQQ
+133 GQNNDGQQ

-155 PPQGGAP
+155 PSQGSTSDNQNQPPKGGAP
-162 GGQGGQQNQ
+162 E
-171 GNPPEKPGNDGSQGQ
+171 GN
-186 NQGNPQAKP
+186 
-195 GDGSSQGQQNQG
+195 
-207 NPPEKPGDDN
+207 
-217 SQGQSN
+217 
-223 NSQSGQPGQNSDGQQ
+223 GQP
-238 PGGVPDGQGQSPQGE
+238 PQGE

-261 STSFT
+261 STTFT
-266 DADGASIKVSDIKEG
+266 DADGASIQVSDIKEG

-287 TDEDGNAV
+287 TDSNGTAV
-295 QISLADMTGGP
+295 QISLADMPGGP
-306 DGSQGGPSNGAPG
+306 DGPQGGPGNGAPG

-334 SSVKEFTGDAEESGQ
+334 SSVKEFTSDTEESGQ

-386 DSSSFYGIGASV
+386 DSSSFYGVGASV

-403 TVNLNGGTI
+403 TVNLSGGTI

-433 DTTITTT
+433 DTAITTT

-482 VKGGSYTSAGTGSP
+482 VKGGSYTSSGTGSP

-504 EVEDAKLT
+504 EVNDAKLT

-527 SLTNCDLSGHIQDN
+527 SLTGCDLFGHIQEN
-541 DQNDCD
+541 EQNDCD

-637 MEGDVIWDSISNLD
+637 MEGDVVWDSISNLK
-651 FKMTNGST
+651 FKMTEGSI
-659 LTGGFIQDESCAG
+659 LTGGFIQDESCVG
-672 NGGSKKADLSIDATS
+672 NGGSGTADLSIDAES
-687 TWIVTKDSRL
+687 TWIVTKDSQL
-697 ASLTNKGTIK
+697 SSLTNKGTIK
-707 DADGKTV
+707 DAEGKTV

-722 VYVQGDSTYTV
+722 VYVQGDSAYTV
-733 IVDSYN
+733 TVESYT

>member
-1 MSRDRMGNDRK
+1 MGNDRK
-12 TRREIGRRLRRGG
+12 TKREIGRRLRRGS

-34 AMLLSACKG
+34 AMLLSACGG
-43 NSSSQSTTAAQA
+43 NSSQSTTAAQA
-55 TQAAESGVQDSQN
+55 TEAAAESGAQDSQN

-88 GGAPNGQG
+88 GGVPSG
-96 QSSQGRAPDGQNG
+96 APDGQ
-109 QQDKGNPPAKLGDD
+109 P
-123 SNQGQSDNGQ
+123 
-133 SSQSGQNSDGQQ
+133 GQNNDGQQ

-155 PPQGGAP
+155 PPQGSTSDNKNQPSQGSTSDNQNQPPKGGAP
-162 GGQGGQQNQ
+162 E
-171 GNPPEKPGNDGSQGQ
+171 GN
-186 NQGNPQAKP
+186 
-195 GDGSSQGQQNQG
+195 
-207 NPPEKPGDDN
+207 
-217 SQGQSN
+217 
-223 NSQSGQPGQNSDGQQ
+223 GQP
-238 PGGVPDGQGQSPQGE
+238 PQGE

-261 STSFT
+261 STTFT
-266 DADGASIKVSDIKEG
+266 DADGASIQVSDIKEG

-287 TDEDGNAV
+287 TDSNGTAV
-295 QISLADMTGGP
+295 QISLADMPGGP
-306 DGSQGGPSNGAPG
+306 DGPQGGLGNGAPG

-334 SSVKEFTGDAEESGQ
+334 SSVKEFTSDTEESGQ

-386 DSSSFYGIGASV
+386 DSSSFYGVGASILV
-398 LATDG
+398 TDG
-403 TVNLNGGTI
+403 TVDLKGGTI

-433 DTTITTT
+433 DTAITTT

-482 VKGGSYTSAGTGSP
+482 VKGGSYTSSGTGSP

-527 SLTNCDLSGHIQDN
+527 SLTNCDLSGHIQEN
-541 DQNDCD
+541 EQNDCD

-562 GNAVFN
+562 GNAVLN

-637 MEGDVIWDSISNLD
+637 MEGDVVWDSISNLK
-651 FKMTNGST
+651 FKMTEGSI

-672 NGGSKKADLSIDATS
+672 NGGSGTADLSIDATS
-687 TWIVTKDSRL
+687 TWIVTKDSQL
-697 ASLTNKGTIK
+697 SSLTNKGTIK
-707 DADGKTV
+707 DTEGKTV

-733 IVDSYN
+733 TVESYT

>member
-1 MSRDRMGNDRK
+1 MSRYRDRMGNDRK
-12 TRREIGRRLRRGG
+12 TKREIGRRLRRGS

-34 AMLLSACKG
+34 AMLLSACGG
-43 NSSSQSTTAAQA
+43 NSSQSTTAAQA
-55 TQAAESGVQDSQN
+55 TEAAAESGAQDSQN

-88 GGAPNGQG
+88 GGVPSG
-96 QSSQGRAPDGQNG
+96 APDGQ
-109 QQDKGNPPAKLGDD
+109 P
-123 SNQGQSDNGQ
+123 
-133 SSQSGQNSDGQQ
+133 GQNNDGQQ

-155 PPQGGAP
+155 PPQGSTSDNKNQPSQGSTSDNQNQPPKGGAP
-162 GGQGGQQNQ
+162 E
-171 GNPPEKPGNDGSQGQ
+171 GN
-186 NQGNPQAKP
+186 
-195 GDGSSQGQQNQG
+195 
-207 NPPEKPGDDN
+207 
-217 SQGQSN
+217 
-223 NSQSGQPGQNSDGQQ
+223 GQP
-238 PGGVPDGQGQSPQGE
+238 PQGE

-261 STSFT
+261 STTFT
-266 DADGASIKVSDIKEG
+266 DADGASIQVSDIKEG

-287 TDEDGNAV
+287 TDSNGTAV
-295 QISLADMTGGP
+295 QISLADMPGGP
-306 DGSQGGPSNGAPG
+306 DGPQGGPGNGAPG

-334 SSVKEFTGDAEESGQ
+334 SSVKEFTSDTEESGQ

-386 DSSSFYGIGASV
+386 DSSSFYGVGASV

-403 TVNLNGGTI
+403 TVNLSGGTI

-433 DTTITTT
+433 DTAITTT

-482 VKGGSYTSAGTGSP
+482 VKGGSYTSSGTGSP

-504 EVEDAKLT
+504 EVNDAKLT

-527 SLTNCDLSGHIQDN
+527 SLTGCDLFGHIQEN
-541 DQNDCD
+541 EQNDCD
-547 WTVIL
+547 RTVIL

-637 MEGDVIWDSISNLD
+637 MEGDVVWDSISNLK
-651 FKMTNGST
+651 FKMTEGSI
-659 LTGGFIQDESCAG
+659 LTGGFIQDESCVG
-672 NGGSKKADLSIDATS
+672 NGGSGTADLSIDAES
-687 TWIVTKDSRL
+687 TWIVTKDSQL
-697 ASLTNKGTIK
+697 SSLTNKGTIK
-707 DADGKTV
+707 DAEGKTV

-722 VYVQGDSTYTV
+722 VYVQGDSAYTV
-733 IVDSYN
+733 TVESYT

>member
-1 MSRDRMGNDRK
+1 MSRYRDRMGNDRK
-12 TRREIGRRLRRGG
+12 TKREIGRRLRRGS

-34 AMLLSACKG
+34 AMLLSACGG
-43 NSSSQSTTAAQA
+43 NSSQSTTAAQA
-55 TQAAESGVQDSQN
+55 TEAAAESGAQDSQN

-88 GGAPNGQG
+88 GGVPSG
-96 QSSQGRAPDGQNG
+96 APDGQ
-109 QQDKGNPPAKLGDD
+109 P
-123 SNQGQSDNGQ
+123 
-133 SSQSGQNSDGQQ
+133 GQNNDGQQ

-155 PPQGGAP
+155 PPQGSTSDNKNQPSQGSTSDNQNQPPKGGAP
-162 GGQGGQQNQ
+162 E
-171 GNPPEKPGNDGSQGQ
+171 GN
-186 NQGNPQAKP
+186 
-195 GDGSSQGQQNQG
+195 
-207 NPPEKPGDDN
+207 
-217 SQGQSN
+217 
-223 NSQSGQPGQNSDGQQ
+223 GQP
-238 PGGVPDGQGQSPQGE
+238 PQGE

-261 STSFT
+261 STTFT
-266 DADGASIKVSDIKEG
+266 DADGASIQVSDIKEG

-287 TDEDGNAV
+287 TDSNGTAV
-295 QISLADMTGGP
+295 QISLADMPGGP
-306 DGSQGGPSNGAPG
+306 DGPQGGPGNGAPG

-334 SSVKEFTGDAEESGQ
+334 SSVKEFTSDTEESGQ

-386 DSSSFYGIGASV
+386 DSSSFYGVGASILV
-398 LATDG
+398 TDG
-403 TVNLNGGTI
+403 TVDLKGGTI

-433 DTTITTT
+433 DTAITTT

-482 VKGGSYTSAGTGSP
+482 VKGGSYTSSGTGSP

-527 SLTNCDLSGHIQDN
+527 SLTNCDLSGHIQEN
-541 DQNDCD
+541 EQNDCD

-562 GNAVFN
+562 GNAVLN

-637 MEGDVIWDSISNLD
+637 MEGDVVWDSISNLK
-651 FKMTNGST
+651 FKMTEGSI

-672 NGGSKKADLSIDATS
+672 NGGSGTADLSIDAES
-687 TWIVTKDSRL
+687 TWIVTKDSQL
-697 ASLTNKGTIK
+697 SSLTNKGTIK
-707 DADGKTV
+707 DTEGKTV

-733 IVDSYN
+733 TVESYT

>member
-1 MSRDRMGNDRK
+1 MSRYRDRMGNDRK
-12 TRREIGRRLRRGG
+12 TKREIGRRLRRGS

-34 AMLLSACKG
+34 AMLLSACGG
-43 NSSSQSTTAAQA
+43 NSSQSTTAAQA
-55 TQAAESGVQDSQN
+55 TEAAAESGAQDSQN

-88 GGAPNGQG
+88 GGVPSG
-96 QSSQGRAPDGQNG
+96 APDGQ
-109 QQDKGNPPAKLGDD
+109 P
-123 SNQGQSDNGQ
+123 
-133 SSQSGQNSDGQQ
+133 GQNNDGQQ

-155 PPQGGAP
+155 PPQGSTSDNKNQP
-162 GGQGGQQNQ
+162 SQGSTSDNQNQ
-171 GNPPEKPGNDGSQGQ
+171 PPKGGALEGN
-186 NQGNPQAKP
+186 
-195 GDGSSQGQQNQG
+195 
-207 NPPEKPGDDN
+207 
-217 SQGQSN
+217 
-223 NSQSGQPGQNSDGQQ
+223 GQP
-238 PGGVPDGQGQSPQGE
+238 PQGE

-261 STSFT
+261 STTFT
-266 DADGASIKVSDIKEG
+266 DADGASIQVSDIKEG

-287 TDEDGNAV
+287 TDSNGTAV
-295 QISLADMTGGP
+295 QISLADMPGGP
-306 DGSQGGPSNGAPG
+306 DGPQGGPGNGAPG

-334 SSVKEFTGDAEESGQ
+334 SSVKEFTSDTEESGQ

-386 DSSSFYGIGASV
+386 DSSSFYGVGASILV
-398 LATDG
+398 TDG
-403 TVNLNGGTI
+403 TVDLKGGTI

-433 DTTITTT
+433 DTAITTT

-482 VKGGSYTSAGTGSP
+482 VKGGSYTSSGTGSP

-527 SLTNCDLSGHIQDN
+527 SLTNCDLSGHIQEN
-541 DQNDCD
+541 EQNDCD

-562 GNAVFN
+562 GNAVLN

-637 MEGDVIWDSISNLD
+637 MEGDVVWDSISNLK
-651 FKMTNGST
+651 FKMTEGSI

-672 NGGSKKADLSIDATS
+672 NGGSGTADLSIDATS
-687 TWIVTKDSRL
+687 TWIVTKDSQL
-697 ASLTNKGTIK
+697 SSLTNKGTIK
-707 DADGKTV
+707 DTEGKTV

-733 IVDSYN
+733 TVESYT

>member
-1 MSRDRMGNDRK
+1 MSRYRDRVGNDRK
-12 TRREIGRRLRRGG
+12 TKREIGRRLRRGS

-34 AMLLSACKG
+34 AMLLSACG
-43 NSSSQSTTAAQA
+43 ENSSQSTTAAQA
-55 TQAAESGVQDSQN
+55 TEAAAESGAQDSQN

-88 GGAPNGQG
+88 GGVPSG
-96 QSSQGRAPDGQNG
+96 APDGQ
-109 QQDKGNPPAKLGDD
+109 P
-123 SNQGQSDNGQ
+123 
-133 SSQSGQNSDGQQ
+133 GQNNDGQQ

-155 PPQGGAP
+155 PPQGSTSDNKNQPSQGSTSDNQNQPPKGGAP
-162 GGQGGQQNQ
+162 EG
-171 GNPPEKPGNDGSQGQ
+171 K
-186 NQGNPQAKP
+186 
-195 GDGSSQGQQNQG
+195 
-207 NPPEKPGDDN
+207 
-217 SQGQSN
+217 
-223 NSQSGQPGQNSDGQQ
+223 GQP
-238 PGGVPDGQGQSPQGE
+238 PQGE

-261 STSFT
+261 STTFT
-266 DADGASIKVSDIKEG
+266 DADGASIQVSDIKEG

-287 TDEDGNAV
+287 TDSNGTAV
-295 QISLADMTGGP
+295 QISLADMPGGP
-306 DGSQGGPSNGAPG
+306 DGPQGGPENGAPG
-319 AGGPGGGAQSAPTSY
+319 AGGPGGGAQSAPTFY
-334 SSVKEFTGDAEESGQ
+334 SSVKEFTSDTEETGQ
-349 SYTSEGTDESAVLV
+349 SYISEGTDESAVLV

-386 DSSSFYGIGASV
+386 DSSSFYGVGASILV
-398 LATDG
+398 TDG
-403 TVNLNGGTI
+403 TVDLKGGTI

-433 DTTITTT
+433 DTAITTT

-482 VKGGSYTSAGTGSP
+482 VKGGSYTSSGTGSP

-527 SLTNCDLSGHIQDN
+527 SLTNCDLSGHIQEN
-541 DQNDCD
+541 EQNDCD

-552 YQSMSGDSEV
+552 YQSMSGDSEI

-637 MEGDVIWDSISNLD
+637 MEGDVVWDSISNLD

-659 LTGGFIQDESCAG
+659 LTGGFVQDESCAG
-672 NGGSKKADLSIDATS
+672 NGGSGTADLSIDATS
-687 TWIVTKDSRL
+687 TWIVTKDSQL
-697 ASLTNKGTIK
+697 SSLTNKGTIK
-707 DADGKTV
+707 DAEGKTV

-722 VYVQGDSTYTV
+722 VYVQGDSAYTV
-733 IVDSYN
+733 TVESYT

>member
-1 MSRDRMGNDRK
+1 
-12 TRREIGRRLRRGG
+12 
-25 VMMCMMITS
+25 MMITS
-34 AMLLSACKG
+34 AMLLSACGG
-43 NSSSQSTTAAQA
+43 NSSQSTTAAQA
-55 TQAAESGVQDSQN
+55 TEAAAESGAQDSQN

-88 GGAPNGQG
+88 GGVPSG
-96 QSSQGRAPDGQNG
+96 APDGQ
-109 QQDKGNPPAKLGDD
+109 P
-123 SNQGQSDNGQ
+123 
-133 SSQSGQNSDGQQ
+133 GQNNDGQQ

-155 PPQGGAP
+155 PPQGSTSDNKNQPSQGSTSDNQNQPPKGGAP
-162 GGQGGQQNQ
+162 E
-171 GNPPEKPGNDGSQGQ
+171 GN
-186 NQGNPQAKP
+186 
-195 GDGSSQGQQNQG
+195 
-207 NPPEKPGDDN
+207 
-217 SQGQSN
+217 
-223 NSQSGQPGQNSDGQQ
+223 GQP
-238 PGGVPDGQGQSPQGE
+238 PQGE

-261 STSFT
+261 STTFT
-266 DADGASIKVSDIKEG
+266 DADGASIQVSDIKEG

-287 TDEDGNAV
+287 TDSNGTAV
-295 QISLADMTGGP
+295 QISLADMPGGP
-306 DGSQGGPSNGAPG
+306 DGPQGGPGNGAPG

-334 SSVKEFTGDAEESGQ
+334 SSVKEFTSDTEESGQ

-386 DSSSFYGIGASV
+386 DSSSFYGVGASILV
-398 LATDG
+398 TDG
-403 TVNLNGGTI
+403 TVDLKGGTI

-433 DTTITTT
+433 DTAITTT

-482 VKGGSYTSAGTGSP
+482 VKGGSYTSSGTGSP

-527 SLTNCDLSGHIQDN
+527 SLTNCDLSGHIQEN
-541 DQNDCD
+541 EQNDCD

-562 GNAVFN
+562 GNAVLN

-637 MEGDVIWDSISNLD
+637 MEGDVVWDSISNLK
-651 FKMTNGST
+651 FKMTEGSI

-672 NGGSKKADLSIDATS
+672 NGGSGTADLSIDATS
-687 TWIVTKDSRL
+687 TWIVTKDSQL
-697 ASLTNKGTIK
+697 SSLTNKGTIK
-707 DADGKTV
+707 DTEGKTV

-733 IVDSYN
+733 TVESYT

>member
-1 MSRDRMGNDRK
+1 MSRYRDRMGNDRK
-12 TRREIGRRLRRGG
+12 TKREIGRRLRRGS

-34 AMLLSACKG
+34 AMLLSACGG
-43 NSSSQSTTAAQA
+43 NSSQSTTAAQA
-55 TQAAESGVQDSQN
+55 TEAAAESGAQDSQN

-88 GGAPNGQG
+88 GGVPSG
-96 QSSQGRAPDGQNG
+96 APDGQ
-109 QQDKGNPPAKLGDD
+109 P
-123 SNQGQSDNGQ
+123 
-133 SSQSGQNSDGQQ
+133 GQNNDGQQ

-155 PPQGGAP
+155 PPQGSTSDNKNQPSQGSTSDNQNQPPKGGAP
-162 GGQGGQQNQ
+162 E
-171 GNPPEKPGNDGSQGQ
+171 GN
-186 NQGNPQAKP
+186 
-195 GDGSSQGQQNQG
+195 
-207 NPPEKPGDDN
+207 
-217 SQGQSN
+217 
-223 NSQSGQPGQNSDGQQ
+223 GQP
-238 PGGVPDGQGQSPQGE
+238 PQGE

-261 STSFT
+261 STTFT
-266 DADGASIKVSDIKEG
+266 DADGASIQVSDIKEG

-287 TDEDGNAV
+287 TDSNGTAV
-295 QISLADMTGGP
+295 QISLADMPGGP
-306 DGSQGGPSNGAPG
+306 DGPQGGPGNGAPG

-334 SSVKEFTGDAEESGQ
+334 SSVKEFTSDTEESGQ

-386 DSSSFYGIGASV
+386 DSSSFYGVGASILV
-398 LATDG
+398 TDG
-403 TVNLNGGTI
+403 TVDLKGGTI

-433 DTTITTT
+433 DTAITTT

-482 VKGGSYTSAGTGSP
+482 VKGGSYTSSGTGSP

-520 IEGLNSL
+520 IQGLNSL
-527 SLTNCDLSGHIQDN
+527 SLTNCDLSGHIQEN
-541 DQNDCD
+541 EQNDCD

-562 GNAVFN
+562 GNAVLN

-637 MEGDVIWDSISNLD
+637 MEGDVVWDSISNLK
-651 FKMTNGST
+651 FKMTEGSI

-672 NGGSKKADLSIDATS
+672 NGGSGTADLSIDATS
-687 TWIVTKDSRL
+687 TWIVTKDSQL
-697 ASLTNKGTIK
+697 SSLTNKGTIK
-707 DADGKTV
+707 DTEGKTV

-733 IVDSYN
+733 TVESYT

>member
-1 MSRDRMGNDRK
+1 MSRYRDRMGNDRK
-12 TRREIGRRLRRGG
+12 TKREIGRRLRRGS

-34 AMLLSACKG
+34 AMLLSACGG
-43 NSSSQSTTAAQA
+43 NSSQSTTAAQA
-55 TQAAESGVQDSQN
+55 TEAAAESGAQDSQN

-88 GGAPNGQG
+88 GGVPSG
-96 QSSQGRAPDGQNG
+96 APDGQ
-109 QQDKGNPPAKLGDD
+109 P
-123 SNQGQSDNGQ
+123 
-133 SSQSGQNSDGQQ
+133 GQNNDGQQ

-155 PPQGGAP
+155 PPQGSTSDNKNQPSQGSTSDNQNQPPKGGAP
-162 GGQGGQQNQ
+162 E
-171 GNPPEKPGNDGSQGQ
+171 GN
-186 NQGNPQAKP
+186 
-195 GDGSSQGQQNQG
+195 
-207 NPPEKPGDDN
+207 
-217 SQGQSN
+217 
-223 NSQSGQPGQNSDGQQ
+223 GQP
-238 PGGVPDGQGQSPQGE
+238 PQGE

-261 STSFT
+261 STTFT
-266 DADGASIKVSDIKEG
+266 DADGASIQVSDIKEG

-287 TDEDGNAV
+287 TDSNGTAV
-295 QISLADMTGGP
+295 QISLADMPGGP
-306 DGSQGGPSNGAPG
+306 DGPQGGPGNGAPG

-334 SSVKEFTGDAEESGQ
+334 SSVKEFTSDTEESGQ

-386 DSSSFYGIGASV
+386 DSSSFYGVGASV

-403 TVNLNGGTI
+403 TVNLSGGTI

-433 DTTITTT
+433 DTAITTT

-482 VKGGSYTSAGTGSP
+482 VKGGSYTSSGTGSP

-527 SLTNCDLSGHIQDN
+527 SLTNCDLSGHIQEN
-541 DQNDCD
+541 EQNDCD

-562 GNAVFN
+562 GNAVLN

-637 MEGDVIWDSISNLD
+637 MEGDVVWDSISNLK
-651 FKMTNGST
+651 FKMTEGSI
-659 LTGGFIQDESCAG
+659 LTGGFIQDESCVG
-672 NGGSKKADLSIDATS
+672 NGGSGTADLSIDAES
-687 TWIVTKDSRL
+687 TWIVTKDSQL
-697 ASLTNKGTIK
+697 SSLTNKGTIK
-707 DADGKTV
+707 DTEGKTV

-733 IVDSYN
+733 TVESYT

>member
-1 MSRDRMGNDRK
+1 M
-12 TRREIGRRLRRGG
+12 
-25 VMMCMMITS
+25 
-34 AMLLSACKG
+34 
-43 NSSSQSTTAAQA
+43 
-55 TQAAESGVQDSQN
+55 
-68 EVMGRVKSV
+68 KSV

-88 GGAPNGQG
+88 GGVPSG
-96 QSSQGRAPDGQNG
+96 APDGQ
-109 QQDKGNPPAKLGDD
+109 P
-123 SNQGQSDNGQ
+123 
-133 SSQSGQNSDGQQ
+133 GQNNDGQQ

-155 PPQGGAP
+155 PPQGSTSDNKNQPSQGSTSDNQNQPPKGGAP
-162 GGQGGQQNQ
+162 E
-171 GNPPEKPGNDGSQGQ
+171 GN
-186 NQGNPQAKP
+186 
-195 GDGSSQGQQNQG
+195 
-207 NPPEKPGDDN
+207 
-217 SQGQSN
+217 
-223 NSQSGQPGQNSDGQQ
+223 GQP
-238 PGGVPDGQGQSPQGE
+238 PQGE

-261 STSFT
+261 STTFT
-266 DADGASIKVSDIKEG
+266 DADGASIQVSDIKEG

-287 TDEDGNAV
+287 TDSNGTAV
-295 QISLADMTGGP
+295 QISLADMPGGP
-306 DGSQGGPSNGAPG
+306 DGPQGGPGNGAPG

-334 SSVKEFTGDAEESGQ
+334 SSVKEFTSDTEESGQ

-386 DSSSFYGIGASV
+386 DSSSFYGVGASILV
-398 LATDG
+398 TDG
-403 TVNLNGGTI
+403 TVDLKGGTI

-433 DTTITTT
+433 DTAITTT

-482 VKGGSYTSAGTGSP
+482 VKGGSYTSSGTGSP

-527 SLTNCDLSGHIQDN
+527 SLTNCDLSGHIQEN
-541 DQNDCD
+541 EQNDCD

-562 GNAVFN
+562 GNAVLN

-637 MEGDVIWDSISNLD
+637 MEGDVVWDSISNLK
-651 FKMTNGST
+651 FKMTEGSI

-672 NGGSKKADLSIDATS
+672 NGGSGTADLSIDATS
-687 TWIVTKDSRL
+687 TWIVTKDSQL
-697 ASLTNKGTIK
+697 SSLTNKGTIK
-707 DADGKTV
+707 DTEGKTV

-733 IVDSYN
+733 TVESYT

>member
-1 MSRDRMGNDRK
+1 MSRYRDRMGNDRK
-12 TRREIGRRLRRGG
+12 TKREIGRRLRRGS

-34 AMLLSACKG
+34 AMLLSACGG
-43 NSSSQSTTAAQA
+43 NSSQSTTAAQA
-55 TQAAESGVQDSQN
+55 TEAAAESGAQDSQN

-88 GGAPNGQG
+88 GGVPSG
-96 QSSQGRAPDGQNG
+96 APDGQ
-109 QQDKGNPPAKLGDD
+109 P
-123 SNQGQSDNGQ
+123 
-133 SSQSGQNSDGQQ
+133 GQNNDGQQ

-155 PPQGGAP
+155 PPQGSTSDNKNQPSQGSTSDNQNQPPKGGAP
-162 GGQGGQQNQ
+162 E
-171 GNPPEKPGNDGSQGQ
+171 GN
-186 NQGNPQAKP
+186 
-195 GDGSSQGQQNQG
+195 
-207 NPPEKPGDDN
+207 
-217 SQGQSN
+217 
-223 NSQSGQPGQNSDGQQ
+223 GQP
-238 PGGVPDGQGQSPQGE
+238 PQGE

-261 STSFT
+261 STTFT
-266 DADGASIKVSDIKEG
+266 DADGASIQVSDIKEG

-287 TDEDGNAV
+287 TDSNGTAV
-295 QISLADMTGGP
+295 QISLADMPGGP
-306 DGSQGGPSNGAPG
+306 DGPQGGAGNGAPG

-334 SSVKEFTGDAEESGQ
+334 SSVKEFTSDTEESGQ

-386 DSSSFYGIGASV
+386 DSSSFYGVGASILV
-398 LATDG
+398 TDG
-403 TVNLNGGTI
+403 TVDLKGGTI

-433 DTTITTT
+433 DTAITTT

-482 VKGGSYTSAGTGSP
+482 VKGGSYTSSGTGSP

-527 SLTNCDLSGHIQDN
+527 SLTNCDLSGHIQEN
-541 DQNDCD
+541 EQNDCD

-562 GNAVFN
+562 GNAVLN

-637 MEGDVIWDSISNLD
+637 MEGDVVWDSISNLK
-651 FKMTNGST
+651 FKMTEGSI

-672 NGGSKKADLSIDATS
+672 NGGSGTADLSIDATS
-687 TWIVTKDSRL
+687 TWIVTKDSQL
-697 ASLTNKGTIK
+697 SSLTNKGTIK
-707 DADGKTV
+707 DTEGKTV

-733 IVDSYN
+733 TVESYT

>member
-1 MSRDRMGNDRK
+1 MSRYRDRMGNDRK
-12 TRREIGRRLRRGG
+12 TKREIGRRLRRGS

-34 AMLLSACKG
+34 AMLLSACGG
-43 NSSSQSTTAAQA
+43 NSSQSTTAAQA
-55 TQAAESGVQDSQN
+55 TEAAAESGAQDSQN

-88 GGAPNGQG
+88 GGVPSG
-96 QSSQGRAPDGQNG
+96 APDGQ
-109 QQDKGNPPAKLGDD
+109 P
-123 SNQGQSDNGQ
+123 
-133 SSQSGQNSDGQQ
+133 GQNNDGQQ

-155 PPQGGAP
+155 PPQGSTSDNKNQPSQGSTSDNQNQPPKGGAP
-162 GGQGGQQNQ
+162 E
-171 GNPPEKPGNDGSQGQ
+171 GN
-186 NQGNPQAKP
+186 
-195 GDGSSQGQQNQG
+195 
-207 NPPEKPGDDN
+207 
-217 SQGQSN
+217 
-223 NSQSGQPGQNSDGQQ
+223 GQP
-238 PGGVPDGQGQSPQGE
+238 PQGE
-253 TTTYKITT
+253 TTTYKITI
-261 STSFT
+261 STTFT
-266 DADGASIKVSDIKEG
+266 DADGASIQVSDIKEG

-287 TDEDGNAV
+287 TDSNGTAV
-295 QISLADMTGGP
+295 QISLADMPGGP
-306 DGSQGGPSNGAPG
+306 DGPQGGPGNGAPG

-334 SSVKEFTGDAEESGQ
+334 SSVKEFTSDTEESGQ

-386 DSSSFYGIGASV
+386 DSSSFYGVGASILV
-398 LATDG
+398 TDG
-403 TVNLNGGTI
+403 TVDLKGGTI

-433 DTTITTT
+433 DTAITTT

-482 VKGGSYTSAGTGSP
+482 VKGGSYTSSGTGSP

-527 SLTNCDLSGHIQDN
+527 SLTNCDLSGHIQEN
-541 DQNDCD
+541 EQNDCD

-562 GNAVFN
+562 GNAVLN

-637 MEGDVIWDSISNLD
+637 MEGDVVWDSISNLK
-651 FKMTNGST
+651 FKMTEGSI

-672 NGGSKKADLSIDATS
+672 NGGSGTADLSIDATS
-687 TWIVTKDSRL
+687 TWIVTKDSQL
-697 ASLTNKGTIK
+697 SSLTNKGTIK
-707 DADGKTV
+707 DTEGKTV

-733 IVDSYN
+733 TVESYT

>member
-1 MSRDRMGNDRK
+1 MSRYRDRVGNDRK
-12 TRREIGRRLRRGG
+12 TKREIGRRLRRGS

-34 AMLLSACKG
+34 AMLLSACGG
-43 NSSSQSTTAAQA
+43 NSSQSTTAAQA
-55 TQAAESGVQDSQN
+55 TEAAAESGAQDSQN

-88 GGAPNGQG
+88 GGVPSG
-96 QSSQGRAPDGQNG
+96 APDGQ
-109 QQDKGNPPAKLGDD
+109 P
-123 SNQGQSDNGQ
+123 
-133 SSQSGQNSDGQQ
+133 GQNNDGQQ

-155 PPQGGAP
+155 PPQGSTSDNKNQPSQGSTSDNQNQPPKGGAP
-162 GGQGGQQNQ
+162 EG
-171 GNPPEKPGNDGSQGQ
+171 K
-186 NQGNPQAKP
+186 
-195 GDGSSQGQQNQG
+195 
-207 NPPEKPGDDN
+207 
-217 SQGQSN
+217 
-223 NSQSGQPGQNSDGQQ
+223 GQP
-238 PGGVPDGQGQSPQGE
+238 PQGE

-261 STSFT
+261 STTFT
-266 DADGASIKVSDIKEG
+266 DADGASIQVSDIKEG

-287 TDEDGNAV
+287 TDSNGTAV
-295 QISLADMTGGP
+295 QISLADMPGGP
-306 DGSQGGPSNGAPG
+306 DGPQGGPENGAPG
-319 AGGPGGGAQSAPTSY
+319 AGGPGGGAQSAPTFY
-334 SSVKEFTGDAEESGQ
+334 SSVKEFTSDTEETGQ
-349 SYTSEGTDESAVLV
+349 SYISEGTDESAVLV

-386 DSSSFYGIGASV
+386 DSSSFYGVGASILV
-398 LATDG
+398 TDG
-403 TVNLNGGTI
+403 TVDLKGGTI

-433 DTTITTT
+433 DTAITTT

-482 VKGGSYTSAGTGSP
+482 VKGGSYTSSGTGSP

-527 SLTNCDLSGHIQDN
+527 SLTNCDLSGHIQEN
-541 DQNDCD
+541 EQNDCD

-562 GNAVFN
+562 GNAVLN

-637 MEGDVIWDSISNLD
+637 MEGDVVWDSISNLD

-659 LTGGFIQDESCAG
+659 LTGGFVQDESCAG
-672 NGGSKKADLSIDATS
+672 NGGSGTADLSIDATS
-687 TWIVTKDSRL
+687 TWIVTKDSQL
-697 ASLTNKGTIK
+697 SSLTNKGTIK
-707 DADGKTV
+707 DTEGKTV

-733 IVDSYN
+733 TVESYT

>member
-1 MSRDRMGNDRK
+1 MSRYRDRMGNDRK
-12 TRREIGRRLRRGG
+12 TKREIGRRLRRGS

-34 AMLLSACKG
+34 AMLLSACGG
-43 NSSSQSTTAAQA
+43 NSSQSTTAAQA
-55 TQAAESGVQDSQN
+55 TEAAAESGAQDSQN

-88 GGAPNGQG
+88 GGVPSG
-96 QSSQGRAPDGQNG
+96 APDGQ
-109 QQDKGNPPAKLGDD
+109 P
-123 SNQGQSDNGQ
+123 
-133 SSQSGQNSDGQQ
+133 GQNNDGQQ

-155 PPQGGAP
+155 PPQGSTSDNKNQPSQGSTSDNQNQPPKGGAP
-162 GGQGGQQNQ
+162 E
-171 GNPPEKPGNDGSQGQ
+171 GN
-186 NQGNPQAKP
+186 
-195 GDGSSQGQQNQG
+195 
-207 NPPEKPGDDN
+207 
-217 SQGQSN
+217 
-223 NSQSGQPGQNSDGQQ
+223 GQP
-238 PGGVPDGQGQSPQGE
+238 PQGE

-261 STSFT
+261 STTFT
-266 DADGASIKVSDIKEG
+266 DADGASIQVSDIKEG

-287 TDEDGNAV
+287 TDSNGTAV
-295 QISLADMTGGP
+295 QISLADMPGGP
-306 DGSQGGPSNGAPG
+306 DGPQGGPGNGAPG

-334 SSVKEFTGDAEESGQ
+334 SSVKEFTSDTEESGQ

-386 DSSSFYGIGASV
+386 DSSSFYGVGASILV
-398 LATDG
+398 TDG
-403 TVNLNGGTI
+403 TVDLKGGTI

-433 DTTITTT
+433 DTAITTT

-482 VKGGSYTSAGTGSP
+482 VKGGSYTSSGTGSP

-527 SLTNCDLSGHIQDN
+527 SLTNCDLSGHIQEN
-541 DQNDCD
+541 EQNDCD

-562 GNAVFN
+562 GNAVLN

-637 MEGDVIWDSISNLD
+637 MEGDVIWDSISNLK
-651 FKMTNGST
+651 FKMTEGSI

-672 NGGSKKADLSIDATS
+672 NGGSGTADLSIDATS
-687 TWIVTKDSRL
+687 TWIVTKDSQL
-697 ASLTNKGTIK
+697 SSLTNKGTIK
-707 DADGKTV
+707 DTEGKTV

-733 IVDSYN
+733 TVESYT

>member
-1 MSRDRMGNDRK
+1 MSRYRDRVGNDRK
-12 TRREIGRRLRRGG
+12 TKREIGRRLRRGS

-34 AMLLSACKG
+34 AMLLSACGG
-43 NSSSQSTTAAQA
+43 NSSQSTTAAQA
-55 TQAAESGVQDSQN
+55 TEAAAESGAQDSQN

-88 GGAPNGQG
+88 GGVPSG
-96 QSSQGRAPDGQNG
+96 APDGQ
-109 QQDKGNPPAKLGDD
+109 P
-123 SNQGQSDNGQ
+123 
-133 SSQSGQNSDGQQ
+133 GQNNDGQQ

-155 PPQGGAP
+155 PPQGSTSDNKNQPSQGSTSDNQNQPPKGGAP
-162 GGQGGQQNQ
+162 EG
-171 GNPPEKPGNDGSQGQ
+171 K
-186 NQGNPQAKP
+186 
-195 GDGSSQGQQNQG
+195 
-207 NPPEKPGDDN
+207 
-217 SQGQSN
+217 
-223 NSQSGQPGQNSDGQQ
+223 GQP
-238 PGGVPDGQGQSPQGE
+238 PQGE

-261 STSFT
+261 STTFT
-266 DADGASIKVSDIKEG
+266 DADGASIQVSDIKEG

-287 TDEDGNAV
+287 TDSNGTAV
-295 QISLADMTGGP
+295 QISLADMPGGP
-306 DGSQGGPSNGAPG
+306 DGPQGGPENGAPG
-319 AGGPGGGAQSAPTSY
+319 AGGPGGGAQSAPTFY
-334 SSVKEFTGDAEESGQ
+334 SSVKEFTSDTEETGQ
-349 SYTSEGTDESAVLV
+349 SYISEGTDESAVLV

-386 DSSSFYGIGASV
+386 DSSSFYGVGASILV
-398 LATDG
+398 TDG
-403 TVNLNGGTI
+403 TVDLNGGTI

-433 DTTITTT
+433 DTAITTT

-482 VKGGSYTSAGTGSP
+482 VKGGSYTSSGTGSP

-527 SLTNCDLSGHIQDN
+527 SLTNCDLSGHIQEN
-541 DQNDCD
+541 EQNDCD

-552 YQSMSGDSEV
+552 YQSMSGDSEI

-637 MEGDVIWDSISNLD
+637 MEGDVVWDSISNLD

-659 LTGGFIQDESCAG
+659 LTGGFVQDESCAG
-672 NGGSKKADLSIDATS
+672 NGGSGTADLSIDATS
-687 TWIVTKDSRL
+687 TWIVTKDSQL
-697 ASLTNKGTIK
+697 SSLTNKGTIK
-707 DADGKTV
+707 DAEGKTV

-722 VYVQGDSTYTV
+722 VYVQGDSAYTV
-733 IVDSYN
+733 TVESYT

>member
-1 MSRDRMGNDRK
+1 MSRYRDRMGNDRK
-12 TRREIGRRLRRGG
+12 TKREIGRRLRRGS

-34 AMLLSACKG
+34 AMLLSACGG
-43 NSSSQSTTAAQA
+43 NSSQSTTAAQA
-55 TQAAESGVQDSQN
+55 TEAAAESGAQDSQN

-88 GGAPNGQG
+88 GGVPSG
-96 QSSQGRAPDGQNG
+96 APDGQ
-109 QQDKGNPPAKLGDD
+109 P
-123 SNQGQSDNGQ
+123 
-133 SSQSGQNSDGQQ
+133 GQNNDGQQ

-155 PPQGGAP
+155 PPQGSTSDNKNQPSQGSTSDNQNQPPKGGAP
-162 GGQGGQQNQ
+162 E
-171 GNPPEKPGNDGSQGQ
+171 GN
-186 NQGNPQAKP
+186 
-195 GDGSSQGQQNQG
+195 
-207 NPPEKPGDDN
+207 
-217 SQGQSN
+217 
-223 NSQSGQPGQNSDGQQ
+223 GQP
-238 PGGVPDGQGQSPQGE
+238 PQGE

-261 STSFT
+261 STTFT
-266 DADGASIKVSDIKEG
+266 DADGASIQVSDIKEG

-287 TDEDGNAV
+287 TDSNGTAV
-295 QISLADMTGGP
+295 QISLADMPGGP
-306 DGSQGGPSNGAPG
+306 DGPQGGPGNGAPG

-334 SSVKEFTGDAEESGQ
+334 SSVKEFTSDTEESGQ

-386 DSSSFYGIGASV
+386 DSSSFYGVGASILV
-398 LATDG
+398 TDG
-403 TVNLNGGTI
+403 TVDLKGGTI
-412 TSDADGAAGAFAY
+412 SSDADGAAGAFAY

-433 DTTITTT
+433 DTAITTT

-482 VKGGSYTSAGTGSP
+482 VNGGSYTSSGTGSP

-527 SLTNCDLSGHIQDN
+527 SLTNCDLSGHIQEN
-541 DQNDCD
+541 EQNDCD

-562 GNAVFN
+562 GNAVLN

-637 MEGDVIWDSISNLD
+637 MEGDVVWDSISNLK
-651 FKMTNGST
+651 FKMTEGSI

-672 NGGSKKADLSIDATS
+672 NGGSGTADLSIDATS
-687 TWIVTKDSRL
+687 TWIVTKDSQL
-697 ASLTNKGTIK
+697 SSLTNKGTIK
-707 DADGKTV
+707 DTEGKTV

-722 VYVQGDSTYTV
+722 VYVQGDSAYTV
-733 IVDSYN
+733 TVEFYT

>member
-1 MSRDRMGNDRK
+1 MSRYRDRMGNDRK
-12 TRREIGRRLRRGG
+12 TKREIGRRLRRGS

-34 AMLLSACKG
+34 AMLLSACGG
-43 NSSSQSTTAAQA
+43 NSSQSTTAAQA
-55 TQAAESGVQDSQN
+55 TEAAAESGAQDSQN

-88 GGAPNGQG
+88 GGVPSG
-96 QSSQGRAPDGQNG
+96 APDGQ
-109 QQDKGNPPAKLGDD
+109 P
-123 SNQGQSDNGQ
+123 
-133 SSQSGQNSDGQQ
+133 GQNNDGQQ

-155 PPQGGAP
+155 PPQGSTSDNKNQPSQGSTSDNQNQPPKGGAP
-162 GGQGGQQNQ
+162 E
-171 GNPPEKPGNDGSQGQ
+171 GN
-186 NQGNPQAKP
+186 
-195 GDGSSQGQQNQG
+195 
-207 NPPEKPGDDN
+207 
-217 SQGQSN
+217 
-223 NSQSGQPGQNSDGQQ
+223 GQP
-238 PGGVPDGQGQSPQGE
+238 PQGE

-261 STSFT
+261 STTFT
-266 DADGASIKVSDIKEG
+266 DADGASIQVSDIKEG

-287 TDEDGNAV
+287 TDSNGTAV
-295 QISLADMTGGP
+295 QISLADMPGGP
-306 DGSQGGPSNGAPG
+306 DGPQGGPENGAPG
-319 AGGPGGGAQSAPTSY
+319 AGGPGGGAQSAPTFY
-334 SSVKEFTGDAEESGQ
+334 SSVKEFTSDTEETGQ
-349 SYTSEGTDESAVLV
+349 SYISEGTDESAVLV

-386 DSSSFYGIGASV
+386 DSSSFYGVGASV

-403 TVNLNGGTI
+403 TVNLSGGTI

-433 DTTITTT
+433 DTAITTT

-482 VKGGSYTSAGTGSP
+482 VKGGSYTSSGTGSP

-504 EVEDAKLT
+504 EVNDAKLT

-527 SLTNCDLSGHIQDN
+527 SLTGCDLFGHIQEN
-541 DQNDCD
+541 EQNDCD

-637 MEGDVIWDSISNLD
+637 MEGDVVWDSISNLK
-651 FKMTNGST
+651 FKMTEGSI
-659 LTGGFIQDESCAG
+659 LTGGFIQDESCVG
-672 NGGSKKADLSIDATS
+672 NGGSGTADLSIDAES
-687 TWIVTKDSRL
+687 TWIVTKDSQL
-697 ASLTNKGTIK
+697 SSLTNKGTIK
-707 DADGKTV
+707 DAEGKTV

-722 VYVQGDSTYTV
+722 VYVQGDSAYTV
-733 IVDSYN
+733 TVESYT